1 MTSLPTNLPLCDPSS
16 SLFPQ
21 EWKEA
26 YFRRHLNLSLGGYVC
41 PDCQNIFSGIKG
53 FRQLEGD
60 HIFPRSKGG
69 LTVWE
74 NLTLRCKPCNL
85 QKSNNWQSN

>member
-1 MTSLPTNLPLCDPSS
+1 MIPLPTHLSPCDEVSP
-16 SLFPQ
+16 LFPQ

-26 YFRRHLNLSLGGYVC
+26 YFRRNLDLAQEGYIC
-41 PDCQNIFSGIKG
+41 PDCKNCFSGVKG

-60 HIFPRSKGG
+60 HIRPRSKGG

-85 QKSNNWQSN
+85 KKSNNYECA

>member
-1 MTSLPTNLPLCDPSS
+1 MTSLPDNLPDCD
-16 SLFPQ
+16 SLNPIFPQ
-21 EWKEA
+21 EWKES
-26 YFRRHLNLSLGGYVC
+26 YFRRHMDLKLGGYIC
-41 PDCQNIFSGIKG
+41 PDCQNIFSGTKG

-85 QKSNNWQSN
+85 KKSNKC